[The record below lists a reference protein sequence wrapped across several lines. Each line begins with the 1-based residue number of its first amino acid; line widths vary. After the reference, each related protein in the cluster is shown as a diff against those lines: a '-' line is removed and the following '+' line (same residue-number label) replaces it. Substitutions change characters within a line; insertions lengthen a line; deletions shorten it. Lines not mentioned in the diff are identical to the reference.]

1 MLKATSTYDPVSNPD
16 NARERRNVVLSQM
29 LKYNYINRNDYQKY
43 IEIPLNLKTNSS
55 DEQEAMGSYIRAAVR
70 RWLKPWAEANSVDM
84 YADGLRIYTTID
96 SRMQRYAEE
105 AVEEQMKQLQKRF
118 IQHWQGQEPWRDDEG
133 NVIDSFIVENAR
145 ALPEYKQL
153 MKNFSQQEDT
163 VLALLGTPREMT
175 VFSWEG
181 DTTVLMSPL
190 DSLAYYAKFLHAGMI
205 SLEARSGHIKAW
217 VGGIDFQRF
226 KYDHVDQ
233 ARRQAGS
240 TFKPFV
246 YLTAIDNGY
255 SPCDQFTDKPVTINY
270 VENGENKSWSPQNS
284 DWVFTGYNMSLRWAM
299 GQSCNSINAQL
310 TEAVGWE
317 KVAGYARSMG
327 IESPLKA
334 IPTIGLGTNDVSL

>member
-1 MLKATSTYDPVSNPD
+1 
-16 NARERRNVVLSQM
+16 
-29 LKYNYINRNDYQKY
+29 
-43 IEIPLNLKTNSS
+43 
-55 DEQEAMGSYIRAAVR
+55 
-70 RWLKPWAEANSVDM
+70 
-84 YADGLRIYTTID
+84 
-96 SRMQRYAEE
+96 
-105 AVEEQMKQLQKRF
+105 
-118 IQHWQGQEPWRDDEG
+118 
-133 NVIDSFIVENAR
+133 
-145 ALPEYKQL
+145 

-226 KYDHVDQ
+226 KYAHVDQ

-255 SPCDQFTDKPVTINY
+255 SPCEDR
-270 VENGENKSWSPQNS
+270 KS
-284 DWVFTGYNMSLRWAM
+284 VGK
-299 GQSCNSINAQL
+299 GQR
-310 TEAVGWE
+310 V
-317 KVAGYARSMG
+317 
-327 IESPLKA
+327 
-334 IPTIGLGTNDVSL
+334 